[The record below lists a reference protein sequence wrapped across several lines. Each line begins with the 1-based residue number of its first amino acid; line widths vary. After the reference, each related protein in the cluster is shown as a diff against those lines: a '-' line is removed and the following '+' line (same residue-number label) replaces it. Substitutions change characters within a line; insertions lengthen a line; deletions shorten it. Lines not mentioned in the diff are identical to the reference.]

1 MKDGRAPCHKLAF
14 GILTTICNIHP
25 IIYARTYLCIR
36 VTSLTAPLFHI
47 YRWNAWASYL
57 RMSRWV
63 FVANSGTLRYRN
75 RGLLLTYSTSFRM
88 FFQSQFTTW
97 VWRKKIITEMCYLSL
112 SFFMQLKIGEMSES
126 IDLCSSMLEKVAISF
141 RALLRSTNPCKF
153 YFYPHYNNVVR

>member
-14 GILTTICNIHP
+14 EILTTICNIHP

-75 RGLLLTYSTSFRM
+75 RVSLLTYSTSFRM
-88 FFQSQFTTW
+88 FFSEL
-97 VWRKKIITEMCYLSL
+97 IYDSSITEENNNGDVLFIT
-112 SFFMQLKIGEMSES
+112 FFLYAITNRRNVG
-126 IDLCSSMLEKVAISF
+126 INRLMLINVEKVAISF
-141 RALLRSTNPCKF
+141 RASSF
-153 YFYPHYNNVVR
+153 Y